1 MKDEVLHIL
10 LLLTINLL
18 LITFG
23 KAQDSKSI
31 FQTANTYYQNKQYD
45 EAAKMYLLLIKK
57 DKKNANAY
65 YNLGNTYFHLKQ
77 YTNAVLYYEKA
88 KKLEPENKYIN
99 HNIQLTNNKLFSK
112 IEFSKEFFVTKQLK
126 NVVHAKSSESWSI
139 FMLVAFWLSVLL
151 MCIHFFF
158 SKKILFKIGL
168 TACLLSFV
176 FAYFTYT
183 AYKAEHQQKFAI
195 IMQTNAFLKSAP
207 VESMNAATAIQSGLK
222 VEVIDTDKNW
232 LKVKLPNDKTGWIE
246 KNNLE
251 LI

>member
-1 MKDEVLHIL
+1 MKDKLYIL
-10 LLLTINLL
+10 LLLTVNLL

-112 IEFSKEFFVTKQLK
+112 IES
-126 NVVHAKSSESWSI
+126 
-139 FMLVAFWLSVLL
+139 
-151 MCIHFFF
+151 
-158 SKKILFKIGL
+158 
-168 TACLLSFV
+168 
-176 FAYFTYT
+176 
-183 AYKAEHQQKFAI
+183 
-195 IMQTNAFLKSAP
+195 
-207 VESMNAATAIQSGLK
+207 
-222 VEVIDTDKNW
+222 D
-232 LKVKLPNDKTGWIE
+232 
-246 KNNLE
+246 
-251 LI
+251 